1 MKTAIISSNL
11 FEWLT
16 PPAVQAGRGKA
27 VRRGN
32 GLRSG
37 SESEVMP
44 AVRPNGG
51 VGHSAYQSLTDFP
64 DEASISSLT
73 MITAMKFVRR

>member
-27 VRRGN
+27 VRRGI

-44 AVRPNGG
+44 GSEAEWRSGPFGISVTHR
-51 VGHSAYQSLTDFP
+51 FP
-64 DEASISSLT
+64 
-73 MITAMKFVRR
+73 